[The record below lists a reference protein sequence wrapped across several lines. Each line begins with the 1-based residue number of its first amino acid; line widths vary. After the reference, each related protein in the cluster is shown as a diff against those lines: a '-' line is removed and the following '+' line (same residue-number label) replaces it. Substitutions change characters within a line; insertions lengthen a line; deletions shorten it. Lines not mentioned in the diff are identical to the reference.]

1 MINVSPI
8 ERRLLARNL
17 QSISADRYNSKPAKY
32 WDQFYSWNENNF
44 FKDRK
49 WLHNEF
55 PELVAATRAD
65 VSWVSPKSYFVALH
79 SFQAGT
85 RRIVE
90 VGCGAGNT
98 VFPLLRLNENPQLE
112 IFACDYSAKAVE
124 VVKVRLFCRYG
135 LRAEFL
141 MSG

>member
-1 MINVSPI
+1 M
-8 ERRLLARNL
+8 
-17 QSISADRYNSKPAKY
+17 SAGKYNTKPAKY

-55 PELVAATRAD
+55 PELLEATRAN
-65 VSWVSPKSYFVALH
+65 VCWRSRRSSSLPHNVAL
-79 SFQAGT
+79 QAGS

-124 VVKVRLFCRYG
+124 VVRVGSFSRYNPG
-135 LRAEFL
+135 ADFL